1 MRSYLVAGANTF
13 CHMCI
18 HFTHCLEQLIEQTKG
33 RLDKILNKPMTK
45 QKAKVKIHFY
55 SSIRLG
61 RGSYVQAVNIPYNLQ
76 TVEI

>member
-1 MRSYLVAGANTF
+1 MRSYLVVGVNAF
-13 CHMCI
+13 CHMCF
-18 HFTHCLEQLIEQTKG
+18 HFPHCLEQLIEQTKG

-45 QKAKVKIHFY
+45 QKAKVKIHPY

>member
-1 MRSYLVAGANTF
+1 MRSYLVVGVNAF
-13 CHMCI
+13 CHMCF
-18 HFTHCLEQLIEQTKG
+18 HFTHCLKQVIEQTKG

>member
-1 MRSYLVAGANTF
+1 MRSYLVVGVNAF
-13 CHMCI
+13 CHMCF

-33 RLDKILNKPMTK
+33 WLDKILNKPMTK
-45 QKAKVKIHFY
+45 QKAKVKIHPY

-61 RGSYVQAVNIPYNLQ
+61 RGSYVQEVNIPYNLQ

>member
-1 MRSYLVAGANTF
+1 MRSYLVVGVNAF
-13 CHMCI
+13 CQMCF

>member
-1 MRSYLVAGANTF
+1 MRSYLVVGANAF
-13 CHMCI
+13 CHMCF
-18 HFTHCLEQLIEQTKG
+18 HFAHCLEQLIKQTKG

-45 QKAKVKIHFY
+45 QKANVKIHSY

-61 RGSYVQAVNIPYNLQ
+61 RGSYVQAVNIPYHLQ